1 MKNIFSIIVAFISL
15 GAVAN
20 MAPFPMMAGQGL
32 PGQMISP
39 NQPVAMDPGAYQSQ
53 YQGMGDIPPYA
64 INQNHLCQQGRF
76 ENTNQF
82 NFGANQQM
90 PGMPGMHQ

>member
-1 MKNIFSIIVAFISL
+1 MKKILYVLVGFVSL
-15 GAVAN
+15 SALAN
-20 MAPFPMMAGQGL
+20 MAQFPMMAGQGM

-39 NQPVAMDPGAYQSQ
+39 NQGVAMDPGAYQSP

-76 ENTNQF
+76 ANTNQF
-82 NFGANQQM
+82 NFGPNQQM